1 VVKKKKGSSFVI
13 VVIIMAIL
21 FTLGT
26 TMLTVTASDYKA
38 RISESNR
45 LKNLYGADSGLD
57 VVQNIIVKTSQKA
70 IEVAEEAVLEELDI
84 FNNKEEMNKKFK
96 EEFFKFVTLK
106 DWDYVNEAGIK
117 VGSIEE
123 QLIKYSI
130 LNKRYIKS
138 LDNSTE
144 IAFNNVVINDAVIE
158 VTSYKEVLNEDTN
171 ALESVVIGITSTFEN
186 TSGELKDKKIISTE
200 FKIMAP
206 NFNRTLSKEDIN
218 VDIDI
223 YPVFDGKIITS
234 DGNMNLTGINNVN
247 GDLWIKGDGNLGENP
262 AYAFD
267 KYRGGISVEN
277 GELNL
282 TGNIFTSKTLHLKN
296 AARAIVNGDVY
307 ALNAYVGKSDKTSTS
322 SNNVLRI
329 SSGRNLVVNNDLA
342 LNAKSSQVNLH
353 NFYGINDKTTTDV
366 SNLDKAMKSSSIIV
380 NDADGNSTLNV
391 ANETYVMGVAY
402 IDTID
407 EKYQTGESVAVKGNY
422 LAYSDVLESY
432 RDRVTLK
439 YYNPLQLIDTI
450 EGSVDKGQYFKDY
463 YAKNSSSLK
472 SGGITL
478 NPSKVYSVGAYVS
491 DGSANY
497 TGWSLDN
504 NDVIIR
510 SKREE
515 FAQYV
520 LSMGD
525 TTGILSGTLDKYGLY
540 TNGNVVKTVANQIK
554 FKNTDGTS
562 SIPSS
567 HIFNESYGKMIF
579 NSDLTLDVI
588 ITSDKIKVGTR
599 EIEIKED
606 EISGLVITAG
616 DVVIDGEVT
625 FNGTI
630 ICAGN
635 VSVEGSGTKVLN
647 HNTDL
652 VRKII
657 ASNYDVLQGVFL
669 GSPKHQVDTV
679 NITVGQS
686 VSISGDFSGY
696 EVGDYVKASRWKI
709 VK

>member
-1 VVKKKKGSSFVI
+1 MVKKKKGSSFVI

-70 IEVAEEAVLEELDI
+70 IEFAEESVMNNVDS
-84 FNNKEEMNKKFK
+84 FNSDGEMNAAFK
-96 EEFFKFVTLK
+96 REFFNVITLNGWNNV
-106 DWDYVNEAGIK
+106 DNPAVAINED
-117 VGSIEE
+117 
-123 QLIKYSI
+123 LIRYSI
-130 LNKRYIKS
+130 SSTKYINDLS
-138 LDNSTE
+138 SNTVTFEDV
-144 IAFNNVVINDAVIE
+144 AINDAKIAVTEYTKNSNPTTGVIENIVIE
-158 VTSYKEVLNEDTN
+158 VTS
-171 ALESVVIGITSTFEN
+171 TFEN
-186 TSGELKDKKIISTE
+186 ISGELKDKKIISTE

-206 NFNRTLSKEDIN
+206 DFNRSISKENKD
-218 VDIDI
+218 VKIDI

-234 DGNMNLTGINNVN
+234 DGNMNLTGVNNVN
-247 GDLWIKGDGNLGENP
+247 GDLWVKGDGNLGENP

-282 TGNIFTSKTLHLKN
+282 TGNISTSKTLHLKN
-296 AARAIVNGDVY
+296 VAKAIISGDVY
-307 ALNAYVGKSDKTSTS
+307 ALNAYVGKSDKTATS
-322 SNNVLRI
+322 SDNVLRI
-329 SSGRNLVVNNDLA
+329 SNGRNLVVNNDLA

-432 RDRVTLK
+432 RDRVTLR

-450 EGSVDKGQYFKDY
+450 EGSVDKGKYFEDY
-463 YAKNSSSLK
+463 YAENSESLK

-478 NPSKVYSVGAYVS
+478 NKDKVHTVGAYVS
-491 DGSANY
+491 GDTAKY
-497 TGWSLDN
+497 TGWSLDSS
-504 NDVIIR
+504 DTVIR
-510 SKREE
+510 GRRED

-520 LSMGD
+520 FSMGD
-525 TTGILSGTLDKYGLY
+525 TTGVLSGTLDKYRLY

-562 SIPSS
+562 SIPDD
-567 HIFNESYGKMIF
+567 HTFNDTYGKVVF
-579 NSDLTLDVI
+579 NSDSTLDVI
-588 ITSDKIKVGTR
+588 ITKDKIKVGTR
-599 EIEIKED
+599 EIEIKEN
-606 EISGLVITAG
+606 EINGLVITAG

-630 ICAGN
+630 ICGGN
-635 VSVEGSGTKVLN
+635 VSVVGGGTKVLN

-657 ASNYDVLQGVFL
+657 ASNYDVLKTVFL
-669 GSPKHQVDTV
+669 GSPKNQVDTV

-696 EVGDYVKASRWKI
+696 EIGDYVKASRWKI